1 LFVTVGKAQAACDEL
16 WKLMEAMMMNEGLPN
31 PSARDNSID
40 VLVQLA
46 DQQWR
51 STMHMSTIWQE
62 LEKFERG
69 GSRKRKNWLEGFTR
83 EGLVF
88 ASFKLLDAVV
98 ANDAHRVCVAAVWMM
113 FRRPE
118 EMHSDFEAT
127 RMLNEIVDEQAGA
140 RIVIVGDY
148 GASLESFVFQVT
160 EPWVPDDYP
169 HLDLTPRMDGSYA

>member
-1 LFVTVGKAQAACDEL
+1 MTEKT
-16 WKLMEAMMMNEGLPN
+16 MEGTPN
-31 PSARDNSID
+31 PPARDNSID

-51 STMHMSTIWQE
+51 STLHMSTIWQE

-88 ASFKLLDAVV
+88 ASFKLLDAAV
-98 ANDAHRVCVAAVWMM
+98 ANDAHRVCVAATWMM

-148 GASLESFVFQVT
+148 GASLESFVFTVT
-160 EPWVPDDYP
+160 EPWVPDNYP
-169 HLDLTPRMDGSYA
+169 ELDLTSKMGGTPNHGDFPHG

>member
-1 LFVTVGKAQAACDEL
+1 
-16 WKLMEAMMMNEGLPN
+16 METMMEGTPN
-31 PSARDNSID
+31 PPARDNSID

-51 STMHMSTIWQE
+51 STLHRSTIWNE
-62 LEKFERG
+62 LERFERG
-69 GSRKRKNWLEGFTR
+69 GSRKRKRKNWLEGFTR

-98 ANDAHRVCVAAVWMM
+98 ANDTHTVCVAAVWMM

-148 GASLESFVFQVT
+148 GASLESFVFTVT